1 MDLPKFI
8 SLLSKGSLY
17 FACPSE
23 FDDPF
28 EGYVCPKNI
37 LEDNVIKR
45 VNLIKVMESNIS
57 DLNTSIRHLKS
68 FDEEI
73 KNLPTDVQRS
83 FGKVFEAHDEVNAP
97 INKALNIVNELD
109 KFLTSLKG
117 VFEKNIRESG
127 VSCWHKSEY
136 ESEAMWKLYSVS
148 GQGIAIEST
157 IGKLKESIK
166 NQESLKIESVT
177 YVPEND
183 PNKEYSNHDP
193 IFLKRKSFEHEKEL
207 RAKVSLNELGKG
219 AFVACDLDKLIT
231 RIHVS
236 PLVEPYFKEAVESIC
251 AGNVRKIQKPVIRS
265 MLFEKPDY
273 TLKTLALE
281 T

>member
-1 MDLPKFI
+1 MDLAKFI

-45 VNLIKVMESNIS
+45 ANLIKVMEPNIS
-57 DLNTSIRHLKS
+57 DLSTAIRHLKS

-83 FGKVFEAHDEVNAP
+83 FGKVFEVHDEVNAP

-166 NQESLKIESVT
+166 NQESLKIASVT
-177 YVPEND
+177 YIPEND
-183 PNKEYSNHDP
+183 PNKEYLKHDP

-207 RAKVSLNELGKG
+207 RAKVSLKEVGEG
-219 AFVACDLDKLIT
+219 VFVECDLDILIN

-236 PLVEPYFKEAVESIC
+236 PLVEPYFKEVVESIC
-251 AGNVRKIQKPVIRS
+251 AGKVRNINKPVTRS
-265 MLFEKPDY
+265 ILFEEPNY
-273 TLKTLALE
+273 ALRALAAQ
-281 T
+281 